1 LQNKLAKPVFSS
13 KGLTQV
19 LETEDF
25 DAWSSVLGAQ
35 LGEHRSHLQTPASSF
50 ICRIHHGDGA
60 GLPLLHLHG
69 SSKIALHRVQAPTH
83 AVLWLPLH
91 GLSLEEVNGTEHVA
105 QPGMAMLLRPGDVL
119 NGQTSRQIEGISIL
133 LPADRV
139 RPGLP
144 TLLHRGPADRALI
157 LAANAFAQV
166 TAAPKLGSA
175 HAGAA
180 LLDALETWQL
190 AMERKR
196 DGQPEPVKAQRRRQ
210 TVADARQWMLEHLD
224 EAFEISAV
232 AKAVAVSIR
241 TLQYAFLQELGLTP
255 MAEAK
260 RLRLQHLHQLL
271 LDSSL
276 SHMSIAELMVSC
288 GLLACGSTSAAYCH
302 YFGETP
308 RQTRLAPLT

>member
-1 LQNKLAKPVFSS
+1 MQIKLAKPVFSS

-25 DAWSSVLGAQ
+25 DAWSSVVGAQ

-50 ICRIHHGDGA
+50 VCRIRHGNGA

-69 SSKIALHRVQAPTH
+69 SSKIALHRVQGPTH

-91 GLSLEEVNGTEHVA
+91 GLSLEDVNGTEHVA
-105 QPGMAMLLRPGDVL
+105 QPSMAMLLRPGDVL

-144 TLLHRGPADRALI
+144 TLLHRGPADRAFI
-157 LAANAFAQV
+157 QAANAFAHV
-166 TAAPKLGSA
+166 TAAPRPGSA

-241 TLQYAFLQELGLTP
+241 TLQYAFLQDLGLTP

-260 RLRLQHLHQLL
+260 RLRLLHLHQLL
-271 LDSSL
+271 RDPSL
-276 SHMSIAELMVSC
+276 RDASIAELMANS
-288 GLLACGSTSAAYCH
+288 GLLACGSTAAAYCRA
-302 YFGETP
+302 FGETP
-308 RQTRLAPLT
+308 RQTRTTGP